1 MSTTGNGTPHKDDA
15 AALSLMRDERR
26 PSLFALTVSFMTVVM
41 LVFVLVEGWRVWR
54 DYRHAYATAQ
64 DTVTNL
70 ARATAQHAEDA
81 IRQVD
86 AITAALAERIEGD
99 GIAKLNRPRLHALLA
114 QQAAIMPQLHGL
126 FVFGADGRWLVTD
139 DSATP
144 PNVNNADR
152 SYFIYHQRHTDRQ
165 VHIGSV
171 VKSRTSSELVIPISR
186 RLEYPDGSFAGV
198 LLGTINVDWFVRFYG
213 AFKIDQR
220 GALVLAKRD
229 GTILVRRPFMRE
241 VVGSSLADSEIFRNH
256 LPYADEGMAE
266 TVALVD
272 NTPRLYGYKALR
284 SYPLVAEAGLSR
296 ESIFMLWRHDF
307 IKSVIILLLL
317 LVGLAGFG
325 LVVLRQV
332 RERMAIEQ
340 ALHRAHRTLRDL
352 AMTDSLT
359 GLGNRRR
366 LDGVLDQEI
375 RRARRQDYP
384 IALVMMDLDYFK
396 LFNDTYGH
404 PAGDRCLRRV
414 GEVLQATL
422 KRPGDLA
429 VRYGGEEFTLFLPAT
444 DREGAAAIVEEVL
457 QAIRHERIE
466 HARTPSGYVSA
477 SAGIAVVRP
486 AQRDITAETLV
497 AAADGALYR
506 AKREGRDRASLVDLD
521 HAGFHG
527 VENPLG

>member
-1 MSTTGNGTPHKDDA
+1 MSMKGKGTPHKDDA
-15 AALSLMRDERR
+15 ALLSLLRDEGR
-26 PSLFALTVSFMTVVM
+26 PSLFALTVSFMAVVM
-41 LVFVLVEGWRVWR
+41 LAFVMVEGWRIWR
-54 DYRHAYATAQ
+54 DYRHAYVAAE
-64 DTVTNL
+64 DSVANL

-86 AITAALAERIEGD
+86 AITAALAERLEGD
-99 GIAKLNRPRLHALLA
+99 GFAHLDRPRLHALLA
-114 QQAAIMPQLHGL
+114 QQASIMPQLHGL
-126 FVFGADGRWLVTD
+126 FVFGADGAWIVTD
-139 DSATP
+139 ESATP
-144 PNVNNADR
+144 PKANNADR
-152 SYFIYHQRHTDRQ
+152 DYFIYHQRHTDRQ

-171 VKSRTSSELVIPISR
+171 VESRTSSDLVIPISR

-198 LLGTINVDWFVRFYG
+198 LLGTIKVDWFVRFYG
-213 AFKIDQR
+213 AFKIDER

-229 GTILVRRPFMRE
+229 GTILVRRPFVRE

-266 TVALVD
+266 TVAVTD
-272 NTPRLYGYKALR
+272 NTPRLYGYKALN

-296 ESIFMLWRHDF
+296 DSIFALWRHDV
-307 IKSVIILLLL
+307 IKTVIILLLL
-317 LVGLAGFG
+317 LVGLSSFG

-332 RERMAIEQ
+332 RQRMAIEQ
-340 ALHRAHRTLRDL
+340 ALHQAHRTLRDL

-396 LFNDTYGH
+396 LFNDSYGH

-414 GEVLQATL
+414 GELLQATL

-429 VRYGGEEFTLFLPAT
+429 VRYGGEEFTLLLPTT
-444 DREGAAAIVEEVL
+444 DSNGAAAIVEEVL
-457 QAIRHERIE
+457 QAIRRAEIE
-466 HARTPSGYVSA
+466 HAKSPSGYVSA
-477 SAGIAVVRP
+477 SAGVAIVRP
-486 AQRDITAETLV
+486 ALRDITPDTLM

-506 AKREGRDRASLVDLD
+506 AKREGRDRACLVELS
-521 HAGFHG
+521 HADSQAP
-527 VENPLG
+527 ENPLG